1 MFGTH
6 ENILVACLIL
16 LRLKFLNPT
25 ILVDLRMD
33 LDKVVLNPVIR
44 SQTYSYLSSIS
55 IEK

>member
-44 SQTYSYLSSIS
+44 L
-55 IEK
+55 